1 MTVPFGVPA
10 HFPDDTGADT
20 FVAQFPTVVAPAD
33 REYLSTKPPLFLL
46 RVPGSGDEYERRVR
60 RVVEA
65 LRQPLDDM
73 GKLVPH
79 AVLEAGAADTGL
91 LAAVAGER
99 LGYGIPRHMIPDRLP
114 HFSLLRDVIAEVMAH
129 GTGTGAAIGAKA
141 LRDKAYA
148 QRVQRGGLP
157 AVLWK
162 LGGGENPPGDSFY
175 GWLLGLLWVPLTQ
188 TFPRWWWALRKT
200 RQLVRPMRLSPFRR
214 ERWLGA
220 ELNAERGKENLFRVL
235 DDMAR
240 RQVVRLALDASHPQ
254 REESLQRLED
264 LLVRALLED
273 LRVPSPGRLLP
284 RRRRRTARPVLVVEV
299 PPEGTAGAVQ
309 AERMLRAFHRAHA
322 AAQPPGPLVIAVGRP
337 SDTLLAELGNPEES
351 NFTQAGLQL
360 TQKDGRPVLVTLRE
374 EPLTRHGLPILRVN
388 PKTFNTSWQ
397 TTTSLVT
404 AGAVASA
411 AVLGVWAAGVIR
423 GPQAHPCVGGD
434 DSVAA
439 SAQAEPVS
447 VRPKE
452 WYDAAADAIRKEN
465 KRAEALAVD
474 AGRTVRT
481 VVAFESNRPTTEIN
495 TRFDGSIPELRGI
508 ALWQR
513 QLNDEAI
520 SDDTRVPLRVEVR
533 TTGKDFQDAEQEA
546 RKLVAEQG
554 DGRPRKPYEQVI
566 GVLGYSQ
573 SRDETRAAL
582 KVLGAA
588 GIPTLGTTAT
598 ADEMLDGDNQSY
610 WPFAPA
616 NSTESRIEA
625 DFASRF
631 DIVARRNGQA
641 GCTTAEQ
648 AVIVQSPA
656 DLYSRSLTEKFS
668 HDFPGR
674 SQVINFAQNGD
685 FRRAPAGTPRV
696 TSAHDLAGTVC
707 RALKAQPRS
716 IVFWSARARDFIAFI
731 NALNTQGTCI
741 EDDLTVLGGNE
752 LTMVAQTGSFSDKRW
767 LRLYYSSHRI
777 PVTDRRASDKTR
789 QFVDAYDRF
798 VRTTT
803 QGADPWRQ
811 DGHAAVA
818 YDAFHVLSRAADVTY
833 RDKHADRRS
842 MLTALSSGMTFDG
855 ATGYIAYQ
863 AGANTAPPDK
873 TFVLLRQGAKGA
885 VSVVACGAYR
895 QGLATQEQGP
905 PCAADGNR

>member
-20 FVAQFPTVVAPAD
+20 FVAQLPTAVAPAD
-33 REYLSTKPPLFLL
+33 RAYLSTKPPLFLL
-46 RVPGSGDEYERRVR
+46 RVPGHGEEYDRRVR

-79 AVLEAGAADTGL
+79 AVLEAGAAGSGP

-99 LGYGIPRHMIPDRLP
+99 LGYGIPRHLTPDRFP
-114 HFSLLRDVIAEVMAH
+114 QFSLLRDVIADVMEH
-129 GTGTGAAIGAKA
+129 GAGAGAAAGAKA
-141 LRDKAYA
+141 LRDRAYE
-148 QRVQRGGLP
+148 QRVRRGGLP

-162 LGGGENPPGDSFY
+162 LGGGEHPPAASFY
-175 GWLLGLLWVPLTQ
+175 GWLLGVLWLPLTQ

-200 RQLVRPMRLSPFRR
+200 RELVRPMRLSPFRR
-214 ERWLGA
+214 TRWLGA
-220 ELNAERGKENLFRVL
+220 ELHAERGKENLFRVL
-235 DDMAR
+235 DDMAQ
-240 RQVVRLALDASHPQ
+240 RQVLRLALDEAHPQ

-273 LRVPSPGRLLP
+273 LRVPQPGRLLP
-284 RRRRRTARPVLVVEV
+284 RRRRRTARPVLLVEV
-299 PPEGTAGAVQ
+299 PPEGTAGAEQ
-309 AERMLRAFHRAHA
+309 AERFLRAFHRARA

-337 SDTLLAELGNPEES
+337 SDALLAELGGPAES
-351 NFTQAGLQL
+351 NLTQAGLQL
-360 TQKDGRPVLVTLRE
+360 TQKDGHPVLVTFRD
-374 EPLTRHGLPILRVN
+374 EPLTRHGLPIPQVN

-404 AGAVASA
+404 AGAVVSA
-411 AVLGVWAAGVIR
+411 AVLGVWVFGVVQ
-423 GPQAHPCVGGD
+423 GPPAHPCVGGD

-439 SAQAEPVS
+439 SAQAEPVG

-452 WYDAAADAIRKEN
+452 WYDAATGAIRKEN
-465 KRAEALAVD
+465 KRAEALAA
-474 AGRTVRT
+474 AGSTVRT

-513 QLNDEAI
+513 RLNDEAI
-520 SDDTRVPLRVEVR
+520 ADDTRVPLRVEVR
-533 TTGKDFQDAEQEA
+533 SAGAEFRDAEQEA
-546 RKLVAEQG
+546 RKLVAEQN
-554 DGRPRKPYEQVI
+554 DGSRRKPYEQVI

-582 KVLGAA
+582 KVLSAA
-588 GIPTLGTTAT
+588 GIPTVGTTAT

-616 NSTESRIEA
+616 NSTESRIGA
-625 DFASRF
+625 DFAGKS
-631 DIVARRNGQA
+631 DIVERRNGEG
-641 GCTTAEQ
+641 GCAPAEQ

-656 DLYSRSLTEKFS
+656 DLYSRSLTGKFS
-668 HDFPGR
+668 HDFPGS
-674 SQVINFAQNGD
+674 SQVINFAQDGD

-696 TSAHDLAGTVC
+696 SSAHDLAETVC
-707 RALKAQPRS
+707 RALKTQPNS
-716 IVFWSARARDFIAFI
+716 VVVWSARARDFIAFI
-731 NALNTQGTCI
+731 NALNAQGTCI
-741 EDDLTVLGGNE
+741 EDDITVLGGNE

-767 LRLYYSSHRI
+767 LRLYYSSHRM
-777 PVTDRRASDKTR
+777 PVTDKRASEKTR
-789 QFVDAYDRF
+789 EFVEVYDRF
-798 VRTTT
+798 VRDTTD
-803 QGADPWRQ
+803 GADPWRE

-842 MLTALSSGMTFDG
+842 MLTALTSGMSFDG
-855 ATGYIAYQ
+855 ATGYVSYL
-863 AGANTAPPDK
+863 AGANAAPVDK
-873 TFVLLRQGAKGA
+873 TLVLLRQGAKGA

-895 QGLATQEQGP
+895 QGLTTQEQPP
-905 PCAADGNR
+905 PCAAEAKH